1 MQSCPA
7 KMFYVENKGCK
18 KTCGT
23 TNCYFKNTF
32 LHVIHNFNIFY
43 NKNNHNPCTLDK
55 PISTAPTIPSR
66 FTITPT
72 TPIPNPRHPCDGKP
86 DGNHPITNQCSSVYM
101 KCTNGKETYEVS
113 IRIHL
118 LTNDKE
124 IIELLFS
131 IFFRNARMLNSL

>member
-1 MQSCPA
+1 
-7 KMFYVENKGCK
+7 MFYVENKGCK

-43 NKNNHNPCTLDK
+43 NKNNHDPCTLDK
-55 PISTAPTIPSR
+55 PISTVPTIPSR
-66 FTITPT
+66 STITPT

-113 IRIHL
+113 IWIYL
-118 LTNDKE
+118 MNFDIKK
-124 IIELLFS
+124 
-131 IFFRNARMLNSL
+131 